1 VGEIEQMS
9 TLEAFCLGVVQGLT
23 EFFPVSS
30 SGHLVIFR
38 SLFGIQDGGGLLFEI
53 VVHVATLLAIAIY
66 YRKRI
71 MDLVG
76 GVLSRRRDALHYA
89 GMLVIGTCP
98 AVLVGLS
105 ARGFIERQFQ
115 NPVATGIALLVTG
128 AILWTTRSA
137 VPSRGEATQDR
148 PSTGLS
154 WRLALLVG
162 CGQALAILPG
172 ISRSGTTVAV
182 ALALGLAPAAAAE
195 FSFLLGII
203 AIAGAAVLMLPE
215 LAVASP
221 EVLGNLVYGS
231 VAALAAGLAAIWA
244 FIRMLESGRFYF
256 FAAYV
261 WAVGGLFLLW
271 TLAGS

>member
-1 VGEIEQMS
+1 M
-9 TLEAFCLGVVQGLT
+9 TALEAFCLGIVQGLT

-38 SLFGIQDGGGLLFEI
+38 SLFGIDDGGGLLFEI
-53 VVHVATLLAIAIY
+53 AVHVATLLAIVIY

-71 MDLVG
+71 VDLIG
-76 GVLSRRRDALHYA
+76 GFFSGRSDALRYV
-89 GMLVIGTCP
+89 GMLGVGTLP
-98 AVLVGLS
+98 AVIVGFS
-105 ARGFIERQFQ
+105 ARDFIERQFQ

-128 AILWTTRSA
+128 GILWTTRWAKPRPDSQW
-137 VPSRGEATQDR
+137 VGSRA
-148 PSTGLS
+148 GLLH

-182 ALALGLAPAAAAE
+182 ALALGMAPAAAAE

-215 LAVASP
+215 LAMASP
-221 EVLGNLVYGS
+221 EALGSLVYGS
-231 VAALAAGLAAIWA
+231 AAALVAGLVAIWA
-244 FIRMLESGRFYF
+244 FVRMLEGGRFYL
-256 FAAYV
+256 FAGYA
-261 WAVGGLFLLW
+261 WTVGGLFLLW
-271 TLAGS
+271 TLGRG